1 MVMRKIV
8 VGAIFF
14 LSAINIEA
22 QNFSVTVSAGAS
34 NYQGDLQDKKY
45 TFQEAHPA
53 FGFGG
58 LYEITSN
65 LSAMANVTFG
75 TVSGNDKT
83 SSNVNILERNL
94 NFTSPITDVSL
105 GLEYNILNLYQHR
118 LTPYFFAGISVFH
131 FDPWTIDTTGKKV
144 YLQPLGTEGEGFYD
158 GRKKYALTQIAI
170 PFGGGL
176 KFAISDNVRIGLEV
190 GLRKLFTDYLDDVSN
205 SYVDKNLL
213 LANNGPEAVEL
224 AFRGDELHTGLTY
237 PPAGTIRGDPKS
249 KDWYY
254 FTMITVA
261 FRISSPSEKFS
272 SGNKSQLRCPSRVL

>member
-1 MVMRKIV
+1 MVMRKIL
-8 VGAIFF
+8 VGVILF
-14 LSAINIEA
+14 LSAINIQA
-22 QNFSVTVSAGAS
+22 QNFSVTVAAGAS

-65 LSAMANVTFG
+65 LSARASVTFG

-83 SSNVNILERNL
+83 SDNTYILQRNL
-94 NFTSPITDVSL
+94 NFTSPITDVQF

-118 LTPYFFAGISVFH
+118 LTPYIFAGISVFH
-131 FDPWTIDTTGKKV
+131 FDPWTIDDSGHKV

-158 GRKKYALTQIAI
+158 GRQKYALTQVAI

-176 KFAISDNVRIGLEV
+176 KFAITDNVRIGVEV
-190 GLRKLFTDYLDDVSN
+190 GLRKLFTDYLDDVSTT
-205 SYVDKNLL
+205 YVDKNLL

-224 AFRGDELHTGLTY
+224 AFRGNELNTGLTY
-237 PPAGTIRGDPKS
+237 PPAGTIRGDAKS

-254 FTMITVA
+254 FTLVTLA
-261 FRISSPSEKFS
+261 FRISSPTEKFS
-272 SGNKSQLRCPSRVL
+272 SGNKTQFRCPTHVL